1 MLTYLTF
8 AGRRVFLSLKVSRSL
23 NDSNDAGPD
32 EYRRIIRQT
41 WHAKECVRA
50 QKELL
55 HCQIKFKGQFLKS
68 SELKP

>member
-8 AGRRVFLSLKVSRSL
+8 TGGRVFLSLQVSRSL

-32 EYRRIIRQT
+32 EYRGIIRQT

-50 QKELL
+50 WKELL
-55 HCQIKFKGQFLKS
+55 HCRIKFKGQYLRC